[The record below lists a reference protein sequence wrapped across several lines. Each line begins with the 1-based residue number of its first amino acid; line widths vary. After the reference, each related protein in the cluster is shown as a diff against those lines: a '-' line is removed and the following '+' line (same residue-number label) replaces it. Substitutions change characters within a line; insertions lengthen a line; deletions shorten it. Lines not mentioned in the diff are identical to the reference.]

1 MRSQKREWA
10 MIKGLGVD
18 LVSVK
23 RMEQALERF
32 GERLLNRVFTPAEI
46 EYCMKKRYPA
56 PHLAGRWAI
65 KEAFFKAMGWGW
77 GQGLRWQ
84 EVGLERISGLRP
96 QVILAGET
104 KRKAEA
110 IGISAVW
117 ASLSHEK
124 EFAVATVLLSGKGVG
139 GSSSEGDLS

>member
-1 MRSQKREWA
+1 

-23 RMEQALERF
+23 RMEEALERF

-84 EVGLERISGLRP
+84 EVSLERISGLRP
-96 QVILAGET
+96 QVFLAGET
-104 KRKAEA
+104 KRKAEGM
-110 IGISAVW
+110 GISAVW

-124 EFAVATVLLSGKGVG
+124 EFAVATVVLTDEGESDPDPKKGV
-139 GSSSEGDLS
+139 LFR